1 MPEPGAG
8 GAGILC
14 HTFCVVGK
22 MLEHMKTVWAEK
34 EHRAADA
41 QITIMALRCHTP
53 ACVLGLDA
61 DLPAA
66 AADRCWTLCL
76 TSMMIYI
83 QLSTGTVGRHNI
95 PGRIS

>member
-1 MPEPGAG
+1 MSYFLCGWEDAGAHEDSEG
-8 GAGILC
+8 RKGHHAI
-14 HTFCVVGK
+14 
-22 MLEHMKTVWAEK
+22 
-34 EHRAADA
+34 DA
-41 QITIMALRCHTP
+41 QITVMAIRSHTP
-53 ACVLGLDA
+53 ACVLDLDA

-76 TSMMIYI
+76 TSVMIYI